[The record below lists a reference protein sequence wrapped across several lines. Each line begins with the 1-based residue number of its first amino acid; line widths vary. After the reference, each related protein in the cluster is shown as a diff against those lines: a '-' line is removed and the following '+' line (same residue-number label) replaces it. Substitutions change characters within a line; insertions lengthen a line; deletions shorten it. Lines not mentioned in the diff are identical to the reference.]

1 MLPSSERPLAP
12 ELSPLLEWV
21 NAAPQTIRAH
31 RGRLLMLVFWQ
42 AGQACSHNLLAGIS
56 QLLSRHG
63 DSLSVLGVHCPKFEY
78 ERSPKAVLKAVNRLG
93 LRFPVASDPSFA
105 AWQHFEIHAWP
116 SLVLIDTHGR
126 IVSLEAGDQQ
136 RAGLP
141 AIIDTMLE
149 EALLDGSLTY
159 EPQPAAT
166 RAEPRF
172 PLLFPAGLAV
182 SPEHLYIVDSGH
194 HRILECTLE
203 GQVQREF
210 GSGNPG
216 FLDGPGPEAGFW
228 SPRGI
233 CLLGD
238 ALFVA
243 DTGNHA
249 LRRIRLKEGEVE
261 TLAGSGAPGMP
272 QPSKVAA
279 TPGDMVLDAP
289 WDVAGQFDRLYISM
303 AGSQQV
309 WEFNLGERRLD
320 LVAGSG
326 KTEFRDGAGQRAGFG
341 QPTGLALVQQA
352 LYVADAGASAVRSVQ
367 TASGM
372 VQTLVGQGL
381 YDFGDADGVRS
392 VAKLQSP
399 QGLCSDARVAMLWVS
414 DTYNDCIR
422 ALRLGGSDLRK
433 LELDYRLHEPTGI
446 AALPGVLYVANSAAH
461 EIIRIDIESGV
472 ARRLPVGE

>member
-1 MLPSSERPLAP
+1 MLPSSERPLSP

-21 NAAPQTIRAH
+21 NAQPQTVRAH

-42 AGQACSHNLLAGIS
+42 AGQACSHNLLSDIS

-78 ERSPKAVLKAVNRLG
+78 ERAPKAVLKAVNRLG
-93 LRFPVASDPSFA
+93 LRFPVASDPGFV
-105 AWQHFEIHAWP
+105 AWQHFEIKAWP

-126 IVSLEAGDQQ
+126 IVSVEAGDAQ
-136 RAGLP
+136 RAGL
-141 AIIDTMLE
+141 AATIDALLE

-159 EPQPAAT
+159 EPQPVAT

-172 PLLFPAGLAV
+172 ALQFPAGLAV
-182 SPEHLYIVDSGH
+182 SPEHLYVVDSGH

-210 GSGNPG
+210 GSGHPG

-249 LRRIRLKEGEVE
+249 LRRIRLKDGEVE
-261 TLAGSGAPGMP
+261 TLAGNGAPGSP
-272 QPSKVAA
+272 RPSKAAA
-279 TPGDMVLDAP
+279 TPSDMVLDAP

-303 AGSQQV
+303 AGSQQL

-320 LVAGSG
+320 LIAGSG
-326 KTEFRDGAGQRAGFG
+326 KTEFRDGVGQRAGFG
-341 QPTGLALVQQA
+341 QPAGLALVQQA
-352 LYVADAGASAVRSVQ
+352 LFVADSGASAVRTVQ
-367 TASGM
+367 TGNGT
-372 VQTLVGQGL
+372 VQTLVGHGL
-381 YDFGDADGVRS
+381 YEFGDADGVRS

-399 QGLCSDARVAMLWVS
+399 QGLCSDPRVAMLWVS

-422 ALRLGGSDLRK
+422 ALRLGGSELRK
-433 LELDYRLHEPTGI
+433 LDLDYRLHEPTGI
-446 AALPGVLYVANSAAH
+446 AALPGVLYVSNSAAH
-461 EIIRIDIESGV
+461 EVIRIDIESGV